1 MADEPDE
8 PLIFMHQQSPEVRE
22 AAPIAREL
30 VRARLMDEKALMSGI
45 LSHFLRRRENESK
58 VEWQSRQAAL
68 ASCLV
73 RVAAEALLTLYQDG
87 KEPLNQDLIDR
98 FLENMAKAGITI

>member
-8 PLIFMHQQSPEVRE
+8 SLIFMNHQSPEVRE

-30 VRARLMDEKALMSGI
+30 VRARLMDEKELMSRI

-58 VEWQSRQAAL
+58 VEWQARQAAL
-68 ASCLV
+68 ASCLM

-87 KEPLNQDLIDR
+87 KDPLNRDLINL